1 MIPEINQDGVMFKL
15 NNNSVIDLS
24 DTVGSNI
31 REGYHIVP
39 VDQTDD
45 ITVMVSRLETL
56 QTLIN
61 QSLSDATLKLGD
73 IANSINNKMNVV
85 IDTTITDKL
94 EKINKQIAELEIDK
108 NLQVAINLLKED
120 QITATDD
127 AIKNLTDHLTVALNN
142 YATVDALTKTFKDLL
157 TLGILAKGAS
167 GEFVGIKMLADGSFD
182 NTKLNSS
189 MLFSADNFFFVGDD
203 NYTSSS
209 PKIAPFSMLKDATTN
224 TWRLVLNG
232 QVEFSNS
239 NISTTCLDKY
249 MNSKS
254 LGLSDTNALKETQKL
269 SECGLWQFNADIT
282 TILGNYLATQSIL
295 TDKLVSNTAFFNTIS
310 VGLRTGN
317 FGGSIVADPEY
328 FRYTVPIARITDKE
342 IVNFN
347 KASATDNKV
356 KTIDYIYFLVTT
368 HDNAPFSFYIKSSYD
383 PATELPPAINTCYIV
398 LSIKIKVGDGTSV
411 PAVFT
416 QSDAVLRFSGNKDSK
431 ETSQWIQTPSS
442 NNNLA
447 WDLSELVNILIVPGL
462 GDLKDIDLSTILIDY
477 YYIGKYDTEVVK
489 RTCNVTL
496 NYRENASFLAKARNS
511 FRYAVDDATYTIKS
525 YDKVY
530 IDIITLF
537 KNTANVL
544 EKSSVKFNEDPYKNY
559 NYYLILGK
567 NSDRKDITGSVIPTD
582 SNTYTCFLSKLL
594 PVTVSKGDTS
604 FEIGVQVIDKS
615 STSPYSVFEDYISIP
630 VVYKS
635 KTCYSWDSTKTKLLV
650 KETFADTCPAGWF
663 SDDVSGTDLASSSVE
678 ISLSS
683 YTVSHQHSES
693 SSQVVKESI
702 KPASLVVSISFRNV
716 VSPEIGKSY
725 TGTLTLGKTDKT
737 IVITDTSVVNTFTC
751 DIDCLFN
758 LIKCPYSAC
767 FENYLTNVSIKFEVN
782 VVKNGLPLTLTDSA
796 TLTVLP
802 LRGED
807 VRVSLSNSFMHA
819 IKDATGSVLTNIEQ
833 CRIQAFSGG
842 EELTPVENCKNA
854 DGSLFVWDSDDA
866 TMPNSSYAIYSDAKC
881 TQRSSLPAGIK
892 PVGGTNYYTTSIDPA
907 SYATSSS
914 EVFTFYVK
922 AKNSVGVVGTSTAQS
937 ITFAINS
944 NGRDGING
952 VNGRAGSD
960 GSNGTTPC
968 SDMIWV
974 SLPATGGCA
983 HYETLGDTLA
993 NAPSGVKIQHS
1004 KPSMNDLKSYP
1015 CIGVYNN
1022 SSPCNDVTRLP
1033 FNAYSWIA
1041 NKRGPVNSSR
1051 DVILSSGNTHVD
1063 YSKGIEDTHFNKL
1076 NDATSLYARFSVMQ
1090 RVKKHP
1096 YFQFYIAS
1104 LVDKSNYSYTEAL
1117 KYITQKTIITRRNTE
1132 VMYTKNNGS
1141 YNFSSMDALQFDID
1155 SNGAVTGLPRGQ
1167 AEVVVD
1173 IINFPSVERGL
1184 KFSVLGSPSL
1194 VLHTASISG
1203 TTITSSATGFI
1214 VTIPDS
1220 SSGDIVTFNYSVNM
1234 TVQIILKSL
1243 NDRYYLPTGQDSE
1256 LFLTRSIDKEFPS
1269 GLLEA
1274 SPSLKMISGCSGAD
1288 ASSKVIIDNF
1298 VFMTSYEW
1306 SPTTLNSDKTKYEQ
1320 TFYVATLP
1328 PSTDITWIGLAGTP
1342 DEYWTGGLGLNI
1354 MLPNYFCKPYNSTYK
1369 PTGKYQFSDKT
1380 TITLAV
1386 AVSSDEIGTSK
1397 LTLTEYFK
1405 SVLDIDYYSGRYLVG
1420 DTLNLNVY
1428 GLAQISTDSGGIKLL
1443 SGVEPVTVKHM
1454 VCAGKDA
1461 CSDSSILDNVAMF
1474 IDGSAIVSGTLAVNK
1489 LQGLSELHNF
1499 TLGRQ
1504 ISTTYSARTGEAFG
1518 AELGWDSV
1526 ISVESRGSSED
1537 PSYESAIS
1545 GKVNASRAKIVYAT
1559 ATQQP
1564 LPTTSCG
1571 VYGGVDS
1578 YLNKTS
1584 SDDDITA
1591 QVKLIESYAAQSG
1604 VYGVADVNLTVDPR
1618 NGVRYNT
1625 SRSVESIG
1633 MSIAGVVGFGSGY
1646 ASGVIGESSEGY
1658 SGYFSGGKG
1667 VFIKGGLS
1675 LEIDGK
1681 VYSLTKI
1688 IKALESD
1695 VLNSIDI
1702 TV

>member
-1 MIPEINQDGVMFKL
+1 
-15 NNNSVIDLS
+15 
-24 DTVGSNI
+24 
-31 REGYHIVP
+31 
-39 VDQTDD
+39 
-45 ITVMVSRLETL
+45 
-56 QTLIN
+56 
-61 QSLSDATLKLGD
+61 
-73 IANSINNKMNVV
+73 
-85 IDTTITDKL
+85 
-94 EKINKQIAELEIDK
+94 
-108 NLQVAINLLKED
+108 
-120 QITATDD
+120 
-127 AIKNLTDHLTVALNN
+127 
-142 YATVDALTKTFKDLL
+142 
-157 TLGILAKGAS
+157 
-167 GEFVGIKMLADGSFD
+167 
-182 NTKLNSS
+182 
-189 MLFSADNFFFVGDD
+189 
-203 NYTSSS
+203 
-209 PKIAPFSMLKDATTN
+209 
-224 TWRLVLNG
+224 
-232 QVEFSNS
+232 
-239 NISTTCLDKY
+239 
-249 MNSKS
+249 
-254 LGLSDTNALKETQKL
+254 
-269 SECGLWQFNADIT
+269 
-282 TILGNYLATQSIL
+282 
-295 TDKLVSNTAFFNTIS
+295 
-310 VGLRTGN
+310 
-317 FGGSIVADPEY
+317 
-328 FRYTVPIARITDKE
+328 
-342 IVNFN
+342 
-347 KASATDNKV
+347 
-356 KTIDYIYFLVTT
+356 
-368 HDNAPFSFYIKSSYD
+368 
-383 PATELPPAINTCYIV
+383 
-398 LSIKIKVGDGTSV
+398 
-411 PAVFT
+411 
-416 QSDAVLRFSGNKDSK
+416 
-431 ETSQWIQTPSS
+431 
-442 NNNLA
+442 
-447 WDLSELVNILIVPGL
+447 
-462 GDLKDIDLSTILIDY
+462 
-477 YYIGKYDTEVVK
+477 
-489 RTCNVTL
+489 
-496 NYRENASFLAKARNS
+496 
-511 FRYAVDDATYTIKS
+511 
-525 YDKVY
+525 
-530 IDIITLF
+530 
-537 KNTANVL
+537 
-544 EKSSVKFNEDPYKNY
+544 
-559 NYYLILGK
+559 
-567 NSDRKDITGSVIPTD
+567 
-582 SNTYTCFLSKLL
+582 
-594 PVTVSKGDTS
+594 
-604 FEIGVQVIDKS
+604 
-615 STSPYSVFEDYISIP
+615 
-630 VVYKS
+630 
-635 KTCYSWDSTKTKLLV
+635 
-650 KETFADTCPAGWF
+650 
-663 SDDVSGTDLASSSVE
+663 
-678 ISLSS
+678 
-683 YTVSHQHSES
+683 
-693 SSQVVKESI
+693 
-702 KPASLVVSISFRNV
+702 
-716 VSPEIGKSY
+716 
-725 TGTLTLGKTDKT
+725 
-737 IVITDTSVVNTFTC
+737 
-751 DIDCLFN
+751 
-758 LIKCPYSAC
+758 
-767 FENYLTNVSIKFEVN
+767 
-782 VVKNGLPLTLTDSA
+782 
-796 TLTVLP
+796 
-802 LRGED
+802 
-807 VRVSLSNSFMHA
+807 
-819 IKDATGSVLTNIEQ
+819 
-833 CRIQAFSGG
+833 
-842 EELTPVENCKNA
+842 
-854 DGSLFVWDSDDA
+854 
-866 TMPNSSYAIYSDAKC
+866 
-881 TQRSSLPAGIK
+881 
-892 PVGGTNYYTTSIDPA
+892 
-907 SYATSSS
+907 
-914 EVFTFYVK
+914 VFTFYAK

-974 SLPATGGCA
+974 SLPATGGCSY
-983 HYETLGDTLA
+983 YETLRDTLA

-1015 CIGVYNN
+1015 CIGVYSN

-1063 YSKGIEDTHFNKL
+1063 YAKGIEDTHFNKL
-1076 NDATSLYARFSVMQ
+1076 GNATSLYARFNVMQ

-1117 KYITQKTIITRRNTE
+1117 KYITQKTIITRHSTE
-1132 VMYTKNNGS
+1132 VPYSKSSSGFGS
-1141 YNFSSMDALQFDID
+1141 RFSSADALKFDIE

-1167 AEVVVD
+1167 ADVAVD
-1173 IINFPSVERGL
+1173 IINFPSVKRGL
-1184 KFSVLGSPSL
+1184 KFSVLASPSL
-1194 VLHTASISG
+1194 VLHNASISG
-1203 TTITSSATGFI
+1203 ATITSSVTGFI

-1220 SSGDIVTFNYSVNM
+1220 SSGDTVSFNYSVNM
-1234 TVQIILKSL
+1234 TVQISL
-1243 NDRYYLPTGQDSE
+1243 DYSLGVYYLPPEQDSE

-1342 DEYWTGGLGLNI
+1342 DEYWTGGRGLNI
-1354 MLPNYFCKPYNSTYK
+1354 MGLSYSCAAYNSVSK
-1369 PTGKYQFSDKT
+1369 PTGTYQFSPKI

-1405 SVLDIDYYSGRYLVG
+1405 SILDVDYYSGRYLVG

-1428 GLAQISTDSGGIKLL
+1428 RLDQTSSADSAGRKLST
-1443 SGVEPVTVKHM
+1443 GVEPVTVKHM

-1633 MSIAGVVGFGSGY
+1633 MSIAGVVGYGSGY

-1667 VFIKGGLS
+1667 VFVKGGLS

-1681 VYSLTKI
+1681 GYSLTKI
-1688 IKALESD
+1688 IKALESG
-1695 VLNSIDI
+1695 VLKDI
-1702 TV
+1702 NISV